1 MPWKL
6 TGLDME
12 RVIKALSLTPPSAA
26 ETIFFFGVRGAVPK
40 NSSPYLAV
48 LDGSKP
54 TNGENMRC
62 ALGQWWPHDKLESAS
77 KIAVYLGSTVPTD
90 RYVEAAS
97 DRGGQ
102 GTNLLLPGLYTFIRG
117 QHRAGTP
124 TGHAAFRELGDKL
137 ICRTADDGLYEP
149 DSDFVGIDE
158 PCDNIHAAWSVASSK
173 APWGDDG
180 YSSAGCQVVAGK
192 PGEGAWAAFKAK
204 GYEKGLGVY
213 RYLLLPSSNWVHLVT
228 TGEPAVVI
236 GSRGDRA
243 KAVQQ
248 ALIDRGLLAGSA
260 DGIFGCKSGLALVKF
275 QRARPELPASA
286 ICTATVAGLL
296 GVVGW

>member
-1 MPWKL
+1 MPWTL
-6 TGLDME
+6 NGMYME
-12 RVIKALSLTPPSAA
+12 RVIKALSLSAPPAA
-26 ETIFFFGVRGAVPK
+26 ETIFLFGVRGAVPT
-40 NSSPYLAV
+40 SSTDWHSV

-54 TNGENMRC
+54 VNYETMRC
-62 ALGQWWPHDKLESAS
+62 ALGQWWPHDKLEGMS
-77 KIAVYLGSTVPTD
+77 KTAVYLGSTVPTA
-90 RYVEAAS
+90 RYVEAAA

-137 ICRTADDGLYEP
+137 ICRTSDDGLYEP

-158 PCDNIHAAWSVASSK
+158 PCDNLHAAW
-173 APWGDDG
+173 GEEG

-192 PGEGAWAAFKAK
+192 PGEGQWKLFKTRGYAAN
-204 GYEKGLGVY
+204 LTLY
-213 RYLLLPSSNWVHLVT
+213 RYLLLPSSNWVHLTT
-228 TGEPAVVI
+228 TGEPAVMI

-248 ALIDRGLLAGSA
+248 ALIDRSLLAGAA
-260 DGIFGCKSGLALVKF
+260 DGQFGCKSGLALVKF

-296 GVVGW
+296 GIKDW